1 VTILIK
7 LLITIYTNGDASNKK
22 IILLF
27 LIFEEEEE
35 DHGTQF

>member
-1 VTILIK
+1 MMILIK

-22 IILLF
+22 IIILLF
-27 LIFEEEEE
+27 LIFEEEE